1 MNLFASTCSITSVF
15 ILFAAGPL
23 PAGAQRAS
31 APRELGSPAAHV
43 DIGVPTSVGDL
54 PCSGGPGADFD
65 WVVHAGEIFIFDTKA
80 TTVIGGPGGVPT
92 SVQNT
97 VGGLVEVRDLIV
109 EEGGEIRAQG
119 PHPFRICATRNVE
132 IRGVIDVSGFK
143 AKDVATLNTGNTVE
157 VGAQGGPGG
166 GKGGD
171 ANTNTMGSTPCGDPG
186 RGPLEPFGEETLGG
200 MGGESGYAPAN
211 LGKDARRPGG
221 GGGGRF
227 AADQGSLIAQN
238 GFPGHPLS
246 TGAKSGL
253 MPASGGAAGI
263 GPFADGDPSN
273 DFFGVQPL
281 FGPRGELAG
290 LVRGELARLWAGYGG
305 GGGGNAIPA
314 STFPNPNWNF
324 ASDEKGGA
332 GGGGGGA
339 LEIRAL
345 GKIVFGSLGLI
356 RANGGRGATGENT
369 YFLDHI
375 GGSGGSG
382 SGGHVLLESATAI
395 DFTDGDPL
403 TAPLRNWI
411 EAVGGS
417 TVIGPKG
424 GGIPCGISHGGSGG
438 PGVIQLHVPLAY
450 FPPAANTSAGVVI
463 PLAATAF
470 PNPVGEITEPDPHV
484 LLSSFDARAV
494 ASAVAGAPIRR

>member
-1 MNLFASTCSITSVF
+1 MSLFRWTCSAAGGLVF
-15 ILFAAGPL
+15 FAAGPL
-23 PAGAQRAS
+23 PAGAQRAAAS
-31 APRELGSPAAHV
+31 RELASPAWHGELEV
-43 DIGVPTSVGDL
+43 LTSVGDL
-54 PCSGGPGADFD
+54 PCEGGPGGDFD
-65 WVVHAGEIFIFDTKA
+65 WVVHSGETFFFDTNGTA
-80 TTVIGGPGGVPT
+80 IPGGPGGIPT

-97 VGGLVEVRDLIV
+97 LGGRVEVRDLIV

-119 PHPFRICATRNVE
+119 PNPFRVCATRNVE
-132 IRGVIDVSGFK
+132 IRGSIDVSGFS
-143 AKDVATLNTGNTVE
+143 AKDVSTLNTGNTVE
-157 VGAQGGPGG
+157 VGARGGPGG
-166 GKGGD
+166 GKGGN
-171 ANTNTMGSTPCGDPG
+171 ANSVTTASTPCGDPG
-186 RGPLEPFGEETLGG
+186 LGPLEPLGKEALGG
-200 MGGESGYAPAN
+200 MGGESGFAPAI

-227 AADQGSLIAQN
+227 AADQGNLVAQN

-253 MPASGGAAGI
+253 MPAMGGAAGI
-263 GPFADGDPSN
+263 GPFADGDPAN
-273 DFFGVQPL
+273 DFFGVKPL
-281 FGPRGELAG
+281 FGPGGELTGLLRGELAS
-290 LVRGELARLWAGYGG
+290 LWGGYGG

-314 STFPNPNWNF
+314 SQFPNPNWNVG
-324 ASDEKGGA
+324 SDEKGGA

-345 GKIVFGSLGLI
+345 GKIVFGSFGLI

-382 SGGHVLLESATAI
+382 SGGHVVLESATAI

-411 EAVGGS
+411 EAIGGS

-424 GGIPCGISHGGSGG
+424 GGVPCGISHGGSGG
-438 PGVIQLHVPLAY
+438 PGVVQLHVPLALL
-450 FPPAANTSAGVVI
+450 PPAANTSAGIVI

-470 PNPVGEITEPDPHV
+470 PNPVGEVAAPDPLV
-484 LLSSFDARAV
+484 LLSRFDARAI
-494 ASAVAGAPIRR
+494 AIAALRR